1 MDDMDGFI
9 AALRSRATTLR
20 ALNYRVRFELSDT
33 GEAILLDATGGK
45 VEISEDD
52 GAGEGGGEVAATLRL
67 SSADLGRL
75 MAGKLSPMLAYS
87 LGKLKIEGS
96 KGVAMKLASLLDE

>member
-1 MDDMDGFI
+1 MDDINGFI
-9 AALRSRATTLR
+9 DALRARAPDLR
-20 ALNYRVRFELSDT
+20 ALGYRVRFELSDT
-33 GEAILLDATGGK
+33 GDSILLDATGGQ
-45 VEISEDD
+45 VTVSQDP
-52 GAGEGGGEVAATLRL
+52 GEVAATLLL
-67 SSADLGRL
+67 SSADLGKL